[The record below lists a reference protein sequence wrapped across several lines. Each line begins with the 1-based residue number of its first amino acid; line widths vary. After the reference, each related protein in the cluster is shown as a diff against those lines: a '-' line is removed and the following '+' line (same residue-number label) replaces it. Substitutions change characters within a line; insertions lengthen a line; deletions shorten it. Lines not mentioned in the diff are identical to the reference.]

1 MFACAPCVR
10 LCDYAQMNGQQVRGR
25 KRGTE
30 EKQMETLEIELT
42 ALHFTLCMVINV
54 FTDGR
59 LKAERDI
66 KEEKRRAV
74 CETGGIPQIS

>member
-1 MFACAPCVR
+1 
-10 LCDYAQMNGQQVRGR
+10 
-25 KRGTE
+25 
-30 EKQMETLEIELT
+30 METLEIELT
-42 ALHFTLCMVINV
+42 ALHFTVCMVINV